1 MTKRILLAAVLG
13 TVALFFW
20 NAVANTV
27 FYLEPRLEMGR
38 VPDEAAVYDVVRR
51 NVTAPGGYTL
61 NPPLTAA
68 GEFPQGEPVF
78 GIHYSGFGHEAAG
91 PLMLVEVLLAFG
103 STLLAA
109 LLASAT
115 SERVRSSFTGRFLFL
130 AGVGLLVAVIGDL
143 PRFGIGGLPAGFALL
158 AAASTFGSWLLAGA
172 VMARILGASPGVRQ
186 QRGG

>member
-27 FYLEPRLEMGR
+27 FLLTPRLEMGR
-38 VPDEAAVYDVVRR
+38 VPDEPAVYDIVRQH
-51 NVTAPGGYTL
+51 VTEPGGYTL

-91 PLMLVEVLLAFG
+91 TLMLIDVLLAFG
-103 STLLAA
+103 SVLLAA

-115 SERVRSSFTGRFLFL
+115 SERVRSSFAGRFLFL

-143 PRFGIGGLPAGFALL
+143 PRFGIGGLPAGLALL
-158 AAASTFGSWLLAGA
+158 ATASTFGSWLLAGA
-172 VMARILGASPGVRQ
+172 LMAWTLRDRRLVR
-186 QRGG
+186 GSG